1 MNDNKSFK
9 DILLDLENDNVT
21 ELSADNS
28 THKFSKEFEK
38 KALAVCRGEQTTTPT
53 RFIRSKRLPL
63 WAAAVIILLLGMMIT
78 GCAIAVY
85 HHFFRSV
92 PFVGITEPNDDVAL
106 YSTTETYVIDDLE
119 VETVLLLI
127 QEDSVRMMMWA
138 ELDYW
143 EVTSDKPV
151 AQIKC
156 GDTTIDL
163 FSRSMSGVQ
172 KVYAE
177 GAVDKIDYGK
187 KATLLYNGKE
197 QEIKFT
203 DISDKGYE
211 VSEWAVLEGITFKI
225 LPIYTN
231 NRLLLL
237 ETEGIEDAIVSAS
250 VTLYDENGNSTKSS
264 GLDLLDDKY
273 VLIEAAE
280 TLPGDIVKIEI
291 EHIRVVK
298 QNEEQGFTVPLT
310 GDDVDINISLYDSPV
325 FTDTATHIKRDG
337 NYVYL
342 TAKMYGKSTSGFT
355 DFMVYYDFGFAK
367 HVDESLIYGE
377 DGAHI
382 YTYKLEVPEDA
393 TELHIKGMGYNCM
406 MFGGDKPLAEINI
419 NKK

>member
-1 MNDNKSFK
+1 MKENKNFK
-9 DILLDLENDNVT
+9 DLLQALENDNVS

-28 THKFSKEFEK
+28 THKFSKDFERR
-38 KALAVCRGEQTTTPT
+38 ALAVCRGENV
-53 RFIRSKRLPL
+53 SLPKKVIPYRRIPF
-63 WAAAVIILLLGMMIT
+63 WAAALIILLLATVIT
-78 GCAIAVY
+78 GCAIVVY
-85 HHFFRSV
+85 HHFFSSI
-92 PFVGITEPNDDVAL
+92 PFVGIVEPNDDVAL
-106 YSTTETYVIDDLE
+106 YSTTEEYVIDDLE
-119 VETVLLLI
+119 VETILLLI
-127 QEDSVRMMMWA
+127 QEDCVKMMMWA

-156 GDTTIDL
+156 GDITIDL
-163 FSRSMSGVQ
+163 FSRSMSGNQ
-172 KVYAE
+172 EVYAE
-177 GAVDKIDYGK
+177 GTVSKIDYGK
-187 KATLLYNGKE
+187 KATLLYNEKE
-197 QEIKFT
+197 QTIKFT

-211 VSEWAVLEGITFKI
+211 VSEWAVLDGITFKI

-250 VTLYDENGNSTKSS
+250 LTLYDDDGNSTRSS
-264 GLDLLDDKY
+264 GLYLLDDKY
-273 VLIEAAE
+273 VLIEVAE

-298 QNEEQGFTVPLT
+298 QNAEQRFTIPLT
-310 GDDVDINISLYDSPV
+310 GDDTDINIPLYESPV

-342 TAKMYGKSTSGFT
+342 TAKMYGKSSSGFT
-355 DFMVYYDFGFAK
+355 DFTAYYDFGSAK
-367 HVDESLIYGE
+367 HVDDSLIYGE

-382 YTYKLEVPEDA
+382 YTYKLEVPEEA
-393 TELHIKGMGYNCM
+393 NELNIKGIGYNCM
-406 MFGGDKPLAEINI
+406 MFGGDEPLAEIII

>member
-9 DILLDLENDNVT
+9 DLLLDLENDNLT

-28 THKFSKEFEK
+28 THKFSKDFEK
-38 KALAVCRGEQTTTPT
+38 KALAVCRGEQTTNPT
-53 RFIRSKRLPL
+53 RFIRRKRLPL

-85 HHFFRSV
+85 HHYFRSI

-143 EVTSDKPV
+143 EVTRDKPV
-151 AQIKC
+151 AQVRC

-177 GAVDKIDYGK
+177 GTVDKIDYGK

-197 QEIKFT
+197 QTIKFT

-211 VSEWAVLEGITFKI
+211 VSEWAVLEEITFKI

-250 VTLYDENGNSTKSS
+250 LTLYDENGNTTKSS

-298 QNEEQGFTVPLT
+298 QNDERSFTVPLT
-310 GDDVDINISLYDSPV
+310 GDDVDINIPLYDSPV

-355 DFMVYYDFGFAK
+355 DFMVYYDFGSAK

-406 MFGGDKPLAEINI
+406 MFGGDEPLAEINI

>member
-9 DILLDLENDNVT
+9 DLLLDLENDNVT

-28 THKFSKEFEK
+28 IHKFSKDFEK
-38 KALAVCRGEQTTTPT
+38 KALAVCRGEQTTNPT
-53 RFIRSKRLPL
+53 RFIRRKRLPL

-106 YSTTETYVIDDLE
+106 YSTTESYVIDDLE

-127 QEDSVRMMMWA
+127 QEDSVRLMMWA

-143 EVTSDKPV
+143 EVTSDKPI

-156 GDTTIDL
+156 GDTLIDL
-163 FSRSMSGVQ
+163 FSRSMSGEQ
-172 KVYAE
+172 EVYAE
-177 GAVDKIDYGK
+177 GTVDKIDYGK
-187 KATLLYNGKE
+187 KATLVYNGKE
-197 QEIKFT
+197 QAIKFT
-203 DISDKGYE
+203 DITNKGYE

-250 VTLYDENGNSTKSS
+250 LTLYDSNGNSTKSS
-264 GLDLLDDKY
+264 GLNLLDDKY

-280 TLPGDIVKIEI
+280 NLSGDIVRIKI

-298 QNEEQGFTVPLT
+298 QNAEQSFTIPLT
-310 GDDVDINISLYDSPV
+310 SDDVDINIPLYESPV

-342 TAKMYGKSTSGFT
+342 TTMMYGKSTSGFT
-355 DFMVYYDFGFAK
+355 DFMVYYDFGSAK
-367 HVDESLIYGE
+367 HVNDSLIYGE

-382 YTYKLEVPEDA
+382 YTYKLEVHEDA
-393 TELHIKGMGYNCM
+393 VELHIKGTGYNCM
-406 MFGGDKPLAEINI
+406 MFGGDEPLAEIII